1 MREEC
6 RKDFERLSEYLDGEL
21 DDEVCHEIEHHFRH
35 CPECRECVDTMKKTI
50 QLCKAV
56 ASEEIPADARA
67 RLRSMLRECIDCTR
81 GQPN

>member
-6 RKDFERLSEYLDGEL
+6 KKDFERLSEYLDGEL
-21 DDEVCHEIEHHFRH
+21 DEEVCREIEQHLRH

-56 ASEEIPADARA
+56 ATEEIPADARE
-67 RLRSMLRECIDCTR
+67 RLRSMLRECIDCAR
-81 GQPN
+81 G